1 MPSVYDVPGFRNDA
15 GQIQTE
21 YKEGRVASGQLVSCA
36 ILWAAL
42 STCWPCNYQNNL
54 HKKTCPIA
62 AANALPNDYFL
73 TLLQDFVCM
82 PCMKMCFSTS
92 NLFLIEIVGEN
103 GDKCGLFLSLRHAAP
118 SGGRSCVE
126 ISRSGWNNSDSSKQQ
141 GPQPDSRLRC
151 EITEPYC
158 SWQRGWA
165 CISYRSFTTSYR
177 PGVHFS
183 LQWKGEEHTY
193 LCLYQAQVE
202 G

>member
-1 MPSVYDVPGFRNDA
+1 MFLAFYWKNDP

-36 ILWAAL
+36 IMWAAL
-42 STCWPCNYQNNL
+42 STYWPCNYQSNL

-62 AANALPNDYFL
+62 DANALPSDYFL

-118 SGGRSCVE
+118 RDGRSCVE

-141 GPQPDSRLRC
+141 GLQQPDSRPRC
-151 EITEPYC
+151 EITETHC
-158 SWQRGWA
+158 SW
-165 CISYRSFTTSYR
+165 
-177 PGVHFS
+177 
-183 LQWKGEEHTY
+183 
-193 LCLYQAQVE
+193 
-202 G
+202 